1 MAFIDE
7 VQTRSGR
14 FAKRIE
20 HLLTEEASKAAL
32 VLPFIQMLGYEIFD
46 PTEVVPEFIADVGDK
61 KGEKVDYALVMDGKP
76 IILIEA
82 KKYGSNLDK
91 AEISQLFRYFHSTA
105 ARFGILTDGIV
116 YRFFSDLDQ
125 PNVMDTM
132 PFFEFNMLDF
142 TDGQVEQLKR
152 FTKTAFDLA
161 NIVDAAREL
170 KYVKEIKR
178 VLAEELREPSADFVS
193 LISKRIFDKL
203 PTPSVRKKLMMP
215 LVKQAFTQ
223 FINDRINVRFKSAL
237 EQGDEQVAAVQ
248 KEEATPTPIEK
259 QPLSLPMDIYIKANW
274 RDLDARGR
282 LEEDGAVVV
291 LAGSHV
297 SRDVTADYPATQSRL
312 RETMVNDGR
321 LMDSSLGGDRPVYI
335 LTAEQRFDSPTAA
348 AVFVLGYK
356 LNGRWYWK
364 DSEGQRLT
372 HLMG

>member
-170 KYVKEIKR
+170 KYLKEIKR
-178 VLAEELREPSADFVS
+178 VLAEELREPSADFVY

-259 QPLSLPMDIYIKANW
+259 QPLSLPMDVYGTTWDGMKAQ
-274 RDLDARGR
+274 GR
-282 LEEDGAVVV
+282 MEEGGVMV
-291 LAGSHV
+291 LAGSQVFKAV
-297 SRDVTADYPATQSRL
+297 SAKYPPTQSML

-321 LMDSSLGGDRPVYI
+321 LMDGGLVGDRPVYI
-335 LTAEQRFDSPTAA
+335 LTAEQRFDTLSGAA
-348 AVFVLGYK
+348 TFVLGYIV
-356 LNGRWYWK
+356 NGRWYWK
-364 DSEGQRLT
+364 DSDGRRLNKIKV
-372 HLMG
+372 